1 MPKTFK
7 IFFSPRLIFWTF
19 FILKIILFRR
29 ASCIKS
35 FCFPF
40 IFPSSFQSILSM
52 LFFFSL
58 NQRNNN
64 QKPLST
70 VRIKNGGIG
79 SRILTDVSVGCCYL
93 DLYVLVDNL
102 FLPLGRIFFSWCLL
116 EYGARFYYLLI
127 SCEYNCSVM

>member
-1 MPKTFK
+1 MLKTFK
-7 IFFSPRLIFWTF
+7 IFFSPRLIFLTF
-19 FILKIILFRR
+19 VILKIILFRR

-52 LFFFSL
+52 LLFSS

-64 QKPLST
+64 QKPSST

-102 FLPLGRIFFSWCLL
+102 FLPLGRIFFHGVCWNIVLGFTI
-116 EYGARFYYLLI
+116 Y
-127 SCEYNCSVM
+127 